1 MRSKDNYGCVTKAHL
16 RFSILWG
23 MVSAKKKNTRR
34 LFYLQGSRLVERSG
48 LRSICHW
55 NDKLANVRIWSAVEL
70 KLAGEVEERVGDD
83 WKEKSFFILCLNVK
97 SLLVSF

>member
-1 MRSKDNYGCVTKAHL
+1 MCDHRTFKVKHFMGNGNC
-16 RFSILWG
+16 
-23 MVSAKKKNTRR
+23 KKNTRR

-83 WKEKSFFILCLNVK
+83 WKEKSFFISCHNVK
-97 SLLVSF
+97 SL

>member
-1 MRSKDNYGCVTKAHL
+1 MGNGNCKKN
-16 RFSILWG
+16 
-23 MVSAKKKNTRR
+23 KKNTRR

-83 WKEKSFFILCLNVK
+83 WKEKSFFISCHNVK
-97 SLLVSF
+97 SV

>member
-1 MRSKDNYGCVTKAHL
+1 MRSKDNYGCVTTGHL
-16 RFSILWG
+16 RLNILWG
-23 MVSAKKKNTRR
+23 MVIAKKKTRH

-83 WKEKSFFILCLNVK
+83 WKEKSFFISCHNVK
-97 SLLVSF
+97 SL